1 MGHKYLEELETYDGP
16 YWGMKN
22 DEREQRWKEEEK
34 DYGFPSTDTW
44 SLDSAF
50 YLWLYEHLRMYQEI
64 ASKVV
69 NLHYH
74 KFIYEGEEYYQDE
87 LIEMMLERIR
97 FVFTEEYDEW
107 NIDHWAYVSE
117 IGEIWAIVL
126 PAMWW

>member
-34 DYGFPSTDTW
+34 DYGFSSTDTW

-50 YLWLYEHLRMYQEI
+50 YLWLYEHLRMYQEV
-64 ASKVV
+64 ASEVV
-69 NLHYH
+69 DLHYH